1 MTVDR
6 DGVTVVLPEA
16 ASERTAEV
24 AVARMGPWIRSR
36 LEEQEEAHAVVRA
49 RGNRVPWLGELLPL
63 VMEPGRRIARRA
75 HDHVLVPEG
84 DHHSAL
90 VSLYRRSAREEFAE
104 RLDRI
109 TAACGTN
116 WTALRIGDMKTR
128 WGSCAPGGRMS
139 FSWRLMLAPE
149 DVMETVIWHEVCH
162 LDEPNHSQRFWQL
175 MDERRPGHVDHRAW
189 LTAHGAE
196 LVI

>member
-1 MTVDR
+1 
-6 DGVTVVLPEA
+6 
-16 ASERTAEV
+16 
-24 AVARMGPWIRSR
+24 
-36 LEEQEEAHAVVRA
+36 
-49 RGNRVPWLGELLPL
+49 
-63 VMEPGRRIARRA
+63 
-75 HDHVLVPEG
+75 
-84 DHHSAL
+84 
-90 VSLYRRSAREEFAE
+90 
-104 RLDRI
+104 
-109 TAACGTN
+109 
-116 WTALRIGDMKTR
+116 
-128 WGSCAPGGRMS
+128 MS